1 MSAKTIV
8 TDEYPQAVAVVAV
21 KPNKLWSIM
30 YGTKCIGT
38 GRTEN
43 VAWGNAKSHVRK
55 RVMNR
60 VFEKI

>member
-1 MSAKTIV
+1 MSAKNIV
-8 TDEYPQAVAVVAV
+8 TDEYPQAVSV
-21 KPNKLWSIM
+21 KNDSNSWSIM
-30 YGTKCIGT
+30 ADTKCIGT

-43 VAWGNAKSHVRK
+43 LAWTSAKSHVRK